1 MTPDEQK
8 DEGSEEPVEDLEAP
22 AEAQE
27 DVAGGSLREAD
38 EFLRTSV
45 VRGHE
50 DRLHPPVS
58 PGSRAP
64 SVAADNRH
72 ENRSTAT

>member
-27 DVAGGSLREAD
+27 DVAGGLCAKPTNFCAPPSCVDTKTDCIRLSLQGVEH
-38 EFLRTSV
+38 LQ
-45 VRGHE
+45 
-50 DRLHPPVS
+50 
-58 PGSRAP
+58 
-64 SVAADNRH
+64 
-72 ENRSTAT
+72 